1 MLTIP
6 GSPSRFCDNVS
17 RREFLQIGGLG
28 TAGLALPE
36 LFRARAQATERGA
49 PRSTGRAKACILL
62 FMGGGPPQ
70 MDTFDLKPDAPAE
83 VRGIFSP
90 IASSIPGTQISELL
104 PKLAQQTHRYAIIRS
119 VTDEYT
125 GGAHGQS
132 VYLALTGHKNPR
144 VSGDDIR
151 PASDDYPNMGSAVAR
166 LLGAGHALPPHI
178 WLLDMHRRQFAGE
191 GGGFLGQ
198 SCDPFRIL
206 QDPSRPDFRVQALTP
221 PREVPL
227 ERFGQR
233 RGLLE
238 HLQRQGDHILP
249 RRAMDAH
256 QERAF
261 NMILAPQTQ
270 RAFDLHAE
278 PAAVRDRYGRTKFG
292 QGALLARR
300 LIEHGVPLVTVY
312 WNGEEVPGGWDLH
325 YRNAQYL
332 PILAPQLDRGFSA
345 LLDDLDARGLLDET
359 LVVWMGEF
367 GRAPLIEREGG
378 RGHWGRC
385 YSVVLA
391 GAGIRPG
398 IVHGRSDRHA
408 AFPVDGAV
416 SPQDLVT
423 TIYHCLGIG
432 TDTELTDALGRPL
445 KLCQGTPIQGV
456 LA

>member
-1 MLTIP
+1 MISIP
-6 GSPSRFCDNVS
+6 GSVNRWCDGIS
-17 RREFLQIGGLG
+17 RREFLQLGGLG
-28 TAGLALPE
+28 AAGLALPE
-36 LFRARAQATERGA
+36 LFRARAQASVPAARGA
-49 PRSTGRAKACILL
+49 GRAKACILL

-83 VRGIFSP
+83 VRGEFPP
-90 IASSIPGTQISELL
+90 IATSVPGTQISALL
-104 PKLAQQTHRYAIIRS
+104 PLLAQQAHRYAILRTVS
-119 VTDEYT
+119 DEYT

-151 PASDDYPNMGSAVAR
+151 PASDDYPCLGSAVAR
-166 LLGAGHALPPHI
+166 LRGAGHALPPHV
-178 WLLDMHRRQFAGE
+178 WLLDMHRRSFAGE

-198 SCDPFRIL
+198 TCDPFRIL
-206 QDPSRPDFRVQALTP
+206 QDPNRPDFRVQALTP

-227 ERFGQR
+227 ERFGAR

-238 HLQRQGDHILP
+238 QIQRHGDTVLG
-249 RRAMDAH
+249 RRLMDAH

-261 NMILAPQTQ
+261 NMILAPQT
-270 RAFDLHAE
+270 RTAFDLNAE
-278 PAAVRDRYGRTKFG
+278 PTPVRDRYGRHKFG
-292 QGALLARR
+292 QGVLLARR
-300 LIEHGVPLVTVY
+300 LVEQGVPLVTVY

-325 YRNAQYL
+325 YRNRERL
-332 PILAPQLDRGFSA
+332 PPLAAPLDRAFSA

-398 IVHGRSDRHA
+398 MVHGRSDRRA
-408 AFPVDGAV
+408 AYPIDGAV

-432 TDTELTDALGRPL
+432 MDTELTDALGRPL
-445 KLCQGTPIQGV
+445 RLCQGEVIQAV